1 MGLREQ
7 NFSDHHTVLI
17 LYVLLHAHLLDFIAV
32 DTNNT
37 AFKTGSES
45 LS

>member
-7 NFSDHHTVLI
+7 NFSDHHTALI
-17 LYVLLHAHLLDFIAV
+17 SYLLLHAHLLDFIAV

-37 AFKTGSES
+37 TFKTGSEP